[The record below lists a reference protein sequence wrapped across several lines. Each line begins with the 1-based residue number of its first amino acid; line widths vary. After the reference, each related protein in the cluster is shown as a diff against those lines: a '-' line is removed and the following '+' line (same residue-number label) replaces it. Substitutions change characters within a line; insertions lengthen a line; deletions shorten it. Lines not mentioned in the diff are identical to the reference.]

1 MSFFKAQL
9 FKETGWRWWW
19 LVVLVLIA
27 DQLSKVWVIQNFSLG
42 ESVSLLPVF
51 NFTYARNYGAAF
63 SFLGDAGGW
72 QRWLFTVIAVGV
84 SIVLAVWLSRLSK
97 AQFKLSLALSLIIS
111 GAIGNLI
118 DRSLYG
124 YVVDFLHV
132 FYQSWHFPIFNI
144 ADCAISIGA
153 FLLIWDSFTNDS
165 ENQNAT
171 SGDKQ

>member
-1 MSFFKAQL
+1 MQLLKGHL

-19 LVVLVLIA
+19 LVLLVLVA

-72 QRWLFTVIAVGV
+72 QRWFFTMIAVVV
-84 SIVLAVWLSRLSK
+84 SIVLAVWLSRLAK
-97 AQFKLSLALSLIIS
+97 TQLKLSLALSLIIS

-132 FYQSWHFPIFNI
+132 FYQSWHYPIFNI

-153 FLLIWDSFTNDS
+153 VLLIWDSFSS
-165 ENQNAT
+165 ENQKAT

>member
-1 MSFFKAQL
+1 MQLLKGHL

-19 LVVLVLIA
+19 LVLLVLVA
-27 DQLSKVWVIQNFSLG
+27 DQLSKIWVIQNFSLG

-72 QRWLFTVIAVGV
+72 QRWFFTLIAVVV
-84 SIVLAVWLSRLSK
+84 SIVLAVWLSRLAK
-97 AQFKLSLALSLIIS
+97 TQLKLSLALSLIIS

-132 FYQSWHFPIFNI
+132 FYQNWHYPIFNI

-153 FLLIWDSFTNDS
+153 VLLIWDSFTS
-165 ENQNAT
+165 EPQKAT
-171 SGDKQ
+171 SGDKL

>member
-1 MSFFKAQL
+1 MSLLNAQL

-19 LVVLVLIA
+19 LVLLVLVA

-72 QRWLFTVIAVGV
+72 QRWLFTVIAVSV
-84 SIVLAVWLSRLSK
+84 SIVLAVWLSRLAK
-97 AQFKLSLALSLIIS
+97 TQLKLSLALSLIIS

-132 FYQSWHFPIFNI
+132 FYQSWHYPIFNI

-153 FLLIWDSFTNDS
+153 VLLIWDSFSS
-165 ENQNAT
+165 ENQKAT

>member
-1 MSFFKAQL
+1 MKL
-9 FKETGWRWWW
+9 FKETGWHWWW
-19 LVVLVLIA
+19 LMLLLLVA

-63 SFLGDAGGW
+63 SFLGDASGW
-72 QRWLFTVIAVGV
+72 QRWFFTAIAVVV
-84 SIVLAVWLSRLSK
+84 SVVLAVWLSRLQKS
-97 AQFKLSLALSLIIS
+97 QWKLSLALALIIS

-132 FYQSWHFPIFNI
+132 FYQDWHYPIFNI

-153 FLLIWDSFTNDS
+153 VLLIWDSFSS
-165 ENQNAT
+165 EKKT
-171 SGDKQ
+171 SEVTS